1 MKKKIIVFILVIC
14 IVFISIIA
22 YKKINNSNTNNE
34 EIIYDYTQYPDN
46 EVFYQTIGLM
56 FDEEKSKYEFKNEDM
71 AIEILSQQQ
80 IKENSAIQVKQFT
93 FVMLKDKLYG
103 RQLKISR
110 YETIRDDE
118 KNLTKY
124 ILRIPNAQI
133 LNYEI
138 EKLGDT
144 ENKVEILDFNKNKKT
159 QFKDG
164 EGFYLRYSP
173 NDEIDGITY
182 KFTITFK
189 IDKETYKITKE
200 FIIR

>member
-1 MKKKIIVFILVIC
+1 MKKKIILFILVIC

-22 YKKINNSNTNNE
+22 YQKFNNSNTNNE
-34 EIIYDYTQYPDN
+34 EIIYDYTQYADK
-46 EVFYQTIGLM
+46 EVFYQTVSSIY
-56 FDEEKSKYEFKNEDM
+56 EEENKTTTNSNK
-71 AIEILSQQQ
+71 ATAILSQQQ

-103 RQLKISR
+103 KQLKFSR
-110 YETIRDDE
+110 YASIRDNE
-118 KNLTKY
+118 KILTKY

-138 EKLGDT
+138 EKLDDT
-144 ENKVEILDFNKNKKT
+144 ENKVEILDLNKNSKT

-173 NDEIDGITY
+173 NDDIDDITY

-189 IDKETYKITKE
+189 IDNETYKVTKN